1 VTVTKMTVTVITK
14 MTVII
19 RTMMKIT
26 ETVTMIL

>member
-1 VTVTKMTVTVITK
+1 MTVTKMTVTVITK